1 MRPNTPHAVFTPE
14 PSICHGGHFYSTS
27 TMQDTMFGIV
37 NTFMN
42 PSALSNTDHPP
53 HAILLRRIAAF
64 YHESLV
70 KQQVGGGDE
79 VGHLPNLT
87 SIDGVL
93 DLLTFCNMMIMANV
107 LDSRT
112 YEPAPG
118 STQYLMDMYDVNA
131 IPAKER
137 QQMAYARGRCWDIL
151 RWFFHKYE
159 IYDKEL
165 DFAIDGFHE
174 IGMGYLAHQ
183 RTMILDFKRISTKK
197 LKDYLSSPVPTKSL
211 SRQMTLCFEGYP
223 DIRRKIPHVLPG
235 GEGKLAFPKREM
247 YGVRLVE
254 GSKPY
259 RCKRLFFGGGIESW
273 LKGSI
278 YSPCGPS

>member
-42 PSALSNTDHPP
+42 PSALTNTDHPP

-70 KQQVGGGDE
+70 KQQVRDG

-112 YEPAPG
+112 YEPATG
-118 STQYLMDMYDVNA
+118 STKELMDLHDVNA

-151 RWFFHKYE
+151 RWFFNKYE

-183 RTMILDFKRISTKK
+183 GTTILDFKKMAIKN
-197 LKDYLSSPVPTKSL
+197 LKDYVSPPISYKSL
-211 SRQMTLCFEGYP
+211 TRQMTLCFKNYP
-223 DIRRKIPHVLPG
+223 DIPKKRHVLPG
-235 GEGKLAFPKREM
+235 GDGNLAFPKPEI
-247 YGVRLVE
+247 YGVRLVD
-254 GSKPY
+254 GSEPY
-259 RCKRLFFGGGIESW
+259 HCKHPFFF
-273 LKGSI
+273 
-278 YSPCGPS
+278 